1 MQTTSKVFM
10 VKPVRFG
17 YNPQTAGNNAF
28 SRPGRE
34 NSAQEN
40 ALREFTS
47 YVALLRA
54 NKIDVVIGEDTSTPH
69 TPDSIFPNNWFSTH
83 EDGTMVL
90 YPMSTLNRRH
100 ERKEELLE
108 VIRKNF
114 EVRRLID
121 LTWWENDNLYLEGT
135 GSMVLDRENKIVYA
149 AKSQRTSEKVLEDFC
164 KQMCYTP
171 VYFEAYDRQGV
182 AIYHTNV
189 MMSVG
194 TAYAIVC
201 MESIRP
207 EDRDRVRTSIMD
219 SGKKILDI
227 SFGQLGHFAG
237 NMLELHN
244 TEGRPILVMS
254 ASPPS
259 WTISRLTEEARPAA
273 CWPSS
278 SDELYNLNFRFTHQ
292 HRDIG
297 DYLAGID
304 IYRYRESCELRCHRH
319 IYGSTCGLS
328 LVGHFHKIV
337 IYSSAAKYR
346 KQIYYLVQHLL
357 IRLGYRLR
365 SIGAIVY
372 IHQIAHLIVIWHRR
386 YGQRPIF
393 DILLHRQ
400 LENDILRCDRKSL
413 GLRIIHIRQDITG
426 SISAE
431 YVPSPCLRTYF
442 SRNSSYDRLRFAA
455 CSWKYSMS

>member
-207 EDRDRVRTSIMD
+207 EDRDRVLGSIRD
-219 SGKKILDI
+219 SGRKILDI
-227 SFGQLGHFAG
+227 SFDQLEHFAG

-244 TEGRPILVMS
+244 SEGRPILVMS
-254 ASPPS
+254 AS
-259 WTISRLTEEARPAA
+259 A
-273 CWPSS
+273 
-278 SDELYNLNFRFTHQ
+278 
-292 HRDIG
+292 
-297 DYLAGID
+297 
-304 IYRYRESCELRCHRH
+304 
-319 IYGSTCGLS
+319 
-328 LVGHFHKIV
+328 
-337 IYSSAAKYR
+337 
-346 KQIYYLVQHLL
+346 
-357 IRLGYRLR
+357 
-365 SIGAIVY
+365 
-372 IHQIAHLIVIWHRR
+372 
-386 YGQRPIF
+386 
-393 DILLHRQ
+393 
-400 LENDILRCDRKSL
+400 RKSL
-413 GLRIIHIRQDITG
+413 TTEQNRELSAHYKLLSPQLDYIETHGGG
-426 SISAE
+426 SARCMLAE
-431 YVPSPCLRTYF
+431 LF
-442 SRNSSYDRLRFAA
+442 
-455 CSWKYSMS
+455 

>member
-1 MQTTSKVFM
+1 M

-219 SGKKILDI
+219 SGKKILEI

-254 ASPPS
+254 AS
-259 WTISRLTEEARPAA
+259 A
-273 CWPSS
+273 
-278 SDELYNLNFRFTHQ
+278 
-292 HRDIG
+292 
-297 DYLAGID
+297 
-304 IYRYRESCELRCHRH
+304 
-319 IYGSTCGLS
+319 
-328 LVGHFHKIV
+328 
-337 IYSSAAKYR
+337 
-346 KQIYYLVQHLL
+346 
-357 IRLGYRLR
+357 
-365 SIGAIVY
+365 
-372 IHQIAHLIVIWHRR
+372 
-386 YGQRPIF
+386 
-393 DILLHRQ
+393 
-400 LENDILRCDRKSL
+400 RKSL
-413 GLRIIHIRQDITG
+413 TTEQNRELSAHYKLLSPQLDYIETHGGG
-426 SISAE
+426 SARCMLAE
-431 YVPSPCLRTYF
+431 LF
-442 SRNSSYDRLRFAA
+442 
-455 CSWKYSMS
+455 

>member
-1 MQTTSKVFM
+1 M

-207 EDRDRVRTSIMD
+207 EDRERVLGSIRD
-219 SGKKILDI
+219 SGKKVLDI
-227 SFGQLGHFAG
+227 SFDQLEHFAG
-237 NMLELHN
+237 NMLELRN

-254 ASPPS
+254 AS
-259 WTISRLTEEARPAA
+259 A
-273 CWPSS
+273 
-278 SDELYNLNFRFTHQ
+278 
-292 HRDIG
+292 
-297 DYLAGID
+297 
-304 IYRYRESCELRCHRH
+304 
-319 IYGSTCGLS
+319 
-328 LVGHFHKIV
+328 
-337 IYSSAAKYR
+337 
-346 KQIYYLVQHLL
+346 
-357 IRLGYRLR
+357 
-365 SIGAIVY
+365 
-372 IHQIAHLIVIWHRR
+372 
-386 YGQRPIF
+386 
-393 DILLHRQ
+393 
-400 LENDILRCDRKSL
+400 RKSL
-413 GLRIIHIRQDITG
+413 TIEQNRELSAHYKLLSPQLDYIETHGGG
-426 SISAE
+426 SARCMLAE
-431 YVPSPCLRTYF
+431 LF
-442 SRNSSYDRLRFAA
+442 
-455 CSWKYSMS
+455 

>member
-28 SRPGRE
+28 SRPGHE

-100 ERKEELLE
+100 ERKEGLLE

-207 EDRDRVRTSIMD
+207 EDRERVLGSIRD
-219 SGKKILDI
+219 SGKKVLDI
-227 SFGQLGHFAG
+227 SFDQLEHFAG
-237 NMLELHN
+237 NMLELRN

-254 ASPPS
+254 AS
-259 WTISRLTEEARPAA
+259 A
-273 CWPSS
+273 
-278 SDELYNLNFRFTHQ
+278 
-292 HRDIG
+292 
-297 DYLAGID
+297 
-304 IYRYRESCELRCHRH
+304 
-319 IYGSTCGLS
+319 
-328 LVGHFHKIV
+328 
-337 IYSSAAKYR
+337 
-346 KQIYYLVQHLL
+346 
-357 IRLGYRLR
+357 
-365 SIGAIVY
+365 
-372 IHQIAHLIVIWHRR
+372 
-386 YGQRPIF
+386 
-393 DILLHRQ
+393 
-400 LENDILRCDRKSL
+400 RKSL
-413 GLRIIHIRQDITG
+413 TIEQNRELSAHYKLLSPQLDYIETHGGG
-426 SISAE
+426 SARCMLAE
-431 YVPSPCLRTYF
+431 HF
-442 SRNSSYDRLRFAA
+442 
-455 CSWKYSMS
+455 

>member
-227 SFGQLGHFAG
+227 SFEQLGHFAG

-244 TEGRPILVMS
+244 SEGRPILVMS
-254 ASPPS
+254 AS
-259 WTISRLTEEARPAA
+259 A
-273 CWPSS
+273 
-278 SDELYNLNFRFTHQ
+278 
-292 HRDIG
+292 
-297 DYLAGID
+297 
-304 IYRYRESCELRCHRH
+304 
-319 IYGSTCGLS
+319 
-328 LVGHFHKIV
+328 
-337 IYSSAAKYR
+337 
-346 KQIYYLVQHLL
+346 
-357 IRLGYRLR
+357 
-365 SIGAIVY
+365 
-372 IHQIAHLIVIWHRR
+372 
-386 YGQRPIF
+386 
-393 DILLHRQ
+393 
-400 LENDILRCDRKSL
+400 RKSL
-413 GLRIIHIRQDITG
+413 TTEQNRELSAHYKLLSPQLDYIETHGGG
-426 SISAE
+426 SARCMLAE
-431 YVPSPCLRTYF
+431 LF
-442 SRNSSYDRLRFAA
+442 
-455 CSWKYSMS
+455 

>member
-254 ASPPS
+254 AS
-259 WTISRLTEEARPAA
+259 A
-273 CWPSS
+273 
-278 SDELYNLNFRFTHQ
+278 
-292 HRDIG
+292 
-297 DYLAGID
+297 
-304 IYRYRESCELRCHRH
+304 
-319 IYGSTCGLS
+319 
-328 LVGHFHKIV
+328 
-337 IYSSAAKYR
+337 
-346 KQIYYLVQHLL
+346 
-357 IRLGYRLR
+357 
-365 SIGAIVY
+365 
-372 IHQIAHLIVIWHRR
+372 
-386 YGQRPIF
+386 
-393 DILLHRQ
+393 
-400 LENDILRCDRKSL
+400 RKSL
-413 GLRIIHIRQDITG
+413 TTEQNRELSAHYKLLSPQLDYIETHGGG
-426 SISAE
+426 SARCMLAE
-431 YVPSPCLRTYF
+431 LF
-442 SRNSSYDRLRFAA
+442 
-455 CSWKYSMS
+455 

>member
-28 SRPGRE
+28 SRPGHE

-171 VYFEAYDRQGV
+171 VYFEAHDRQGV

-207 EDRDRVRTSIMD
+207 EDRERVLGSIRD
-219 SGKKILDI
+219 SGKKVLDI
-227 SFGQLGHFAG
+227 SFDQLEHFAG
-237 NMLELHN
+237 NMLELRN

-254 ASPPS
+254 AS
-259 WTISRLTEEARPAA
+259 A
-273 CWPSS
+273 
-278 SDELYNLNFRFTHQ
+278 
-292 HRDIG
+292 
-297 DYLAGID
+297 
-304 IYRYRESCELRCHRH
+304 
-319 IYGSTCGLS
+319 
-328 LVGHFHKIV
+328 
-337 IYSSAAKYR
+337 
-346 KQIYYLVQHLL
+346 
-357 IRLGYRLR
+357 
-365 SIGAIVY
+365 
-372 IHQIAHLIVIWHRR
+372 
-386 YGQRPIF
+386 
-393 DILLHRQ
+393 
-400 LENDILRCDRKSL
+400 RKSL
-413 GLRIIHIRQDITG
+413 TIEQNRELSAHYKLLSPQLDYIETHGGG
-426 SISAE
+426 SARCMLAE
-431 YVPSPCLRTYF
+431 LF
-442 SRNSSYDRLRFAA
+442 
-455 CSWKYSMS
+455 

>member
-254 ASPPS
+254 AS
-259 WTISRLTEEARPAA
+259 A
-273 CWPSS
+273 
-278 SDELYNLNFRFTHQ
+278 
-292 HRDIG
+292 
-297 DYLAGID
+297 
-304 IYRYRESCELRCHRH
+304 
-319 IYGSTCGLS
+319 
-328 LVGHFHKIV
+328 
-337 IYSSAAKYR
+337 
-346 KQIYYLVQHLL
+346 
-357 IRLGYRLR
+357 
-365 SIGAIVY
+365 
-372 IHQIAHLIVIWHRR
+372 
-386 YGQRPIF
+386 
-393 DILLHRQ
+393 
-400 LENDILRCDRKSL
+400 RKSL
-413 GLRIIHIRQDITG
+413 TTEQNRELSAHYKLLSPQLDYIETHGGG
-426 SISAE
+426 SARCMLGRYRHLSL
-431 YVPSPCLRTYF
+431 PRKL
-442 SRNSSYDRLRFAA
+442 
-455 CSWKYSMS
+455 

>member
-237 NMLELHN
+237 NMLEVHN

-254 ASPPS
+254 AS
-259 WTISRLTEEARPAA
+259 A
-273 CWPSS
+273 
-278 SDELYNLNFRFTHQ
+278 
-292 HRDIG
+292 
-297 DYLAGID
+297 
-304 IYRYRESCELRCHRH
+304 
-319 IYGSTCGLS
+319 
-328 LVGHFHKIV
+328 
-337 IYSSAAKYR
+337 
-346 KQIYYLVQHLL
+346 
-357 IRLGYRLR
+357 
-365 SIGAIVY
+365 
-372 IHQIAHLIVIWHRR
+372 
-386 YGQRPIF
+386 
-393 DILLHRQ
+393 
-400 LENDILRCDRKSL
+400 RKSL
-413 GLRIIHIRQDITG
+413 TTEQNRELSAHYKLLSSAHYKLLSPQLDYIETHGGG
-426 SISAE
+426 SARCMLAE
-431 YVPSPCLRTYF
+431 LF
-442 SRNSSYDRLRFAA
+442 
-455 CSWKYSMS
+455 

>member
-28 SRPGRE
+28 SRPGHE

-207 EDRDRVRTSIMD
+207 EDRERVLGSIRD
-219 SGKKILDI
+219 SGKKVLDI
-227 SFGQLGHFAG
+227 SFDQLEHFAG
-237 NMLELHN
+237 NMLELRN

-254 ASPPS
+254 AS
-259 WTISRLTEEARPAA
+259 A
-273 CWPSS
+273 
-278 SDELYNLNFRFTHQ
+278 
-292 HRDIG
+292 
-297 DYLAGID
+297 
-304 IYRYRESCELRCHRH
+304 
-319 IYGSTCGLS
+319 
-328 LVGHFHKIV
+328 
-337 IYSSAAKYR
+337 
-346 KQIYYLVQHLL
+346 
-357 IRLGYRLR
+357 
-365 SIGAIVY
+365 
-372 IHQIAHLIVIWHRR
+372 
-386 YGQRPIF
+386 
-393 DILLHRQ
+393 
-400 LENDILRCDRKSL
+400 RKSL
-413 GLRIIHIRQDITG
+413 TIEQNRELSAHYKLLSPQLDYIETHGGG
-426 SISAE
+426 SARCMLAE
-431 YVPSPCLRTYF
+431 LF
-442 SRNSSYDRLRFAA
+442 
-455 CSWKYSMS
+455 

>member
-207 EDRDRVRTSIMD
+207 EDRERVLGSIRD
-219 SGKKILDI
+219 SGKKVLDI
-227 SFGQLGHFAG
+227 SFDQLEHFAG
-237 NMLELHN
+237 NMLELRN

-254 ASPPS
+254 AS
-259 WTISRLTEEARPAA
+259 A
-273 CWPSS
+273 
-278 SDELYNLNFRFTHQ
+278 
-292 HRDIG
+292 
-297 DYLAGID
+297 
-304 IYRYRESCELRCHRH
+304 
-319 IYGSTCGLS
+319 
-328 LVGHFHKIV
+328 
-337 IYSSAAKYR
+337 
-346 KQIYYLVQHLL
+346 
-357 IRLGYRLR
+357 
-365 SIGAIVY
+365 
-372 IHQIAHLIVIWHRR
+372 
-386 YGQRPIF
+386 
-393 DILLHRQ
+393 
-400 LENDILRCDRKSL
+400 RKSL
-413 GLRIIHIRQDITG
+413 TIEQNRELSAHYKLLSPQLDYIETHGGG
-426 SISAE
+426 SARCMLAE
-431 YVPSPCLRTYF
+431 LF
-442 SRNSSYDRLRFAA
+442 
-455 CSWKYSMS
+455 

>member
-207 EDRDRVRTSIMD
+207 EDRDRVLGSIRD
-219 SGKKILDI
+219 SGRKILDI
-227 SFGQLGHFAG
+227 SFDQLEHFAG
-237 NMLELHN
+237 NMLEVHN

-254 ASPPS
+254 AS
-259 WTISRLTEEARPAA
+259 A
-273 CWPSS
+273 
-278 SDELYNLNFRFTHQ
+278 
-292 HRDIG
+292 
-297 DYLAGID
+297 
-304 IYRYRESCELRCHRH
+304 
-319 IYGSTCGLS
+319 
-328 LVGHFHKIV
+328 
-337 IYSSAAKYR
+337 
-346 KQIYYLVQHLL
+346 
-357 IRLGYRLR
+357 
-365 SIGAIVY
+365 
-372 IHQIAHLIVIWHRR
+372 
-386 YGQRPIF
+386 
-393 DILLHRQ
+393 
-400 LENDILRCDRKSL
+400 RKSL
-413 GLRIIHIRQDITG
+413 TTEQNRELSAHYKLLSPQLDYIETHGGG
-426 SISAE
+426 SARCMLAE
-431 YVPSPCLRTYF
+431 LF
-442 SRNSSYDRLRFAA
+442 
-455 CSWKYSMS
+455 

>member
-34 NSAQEN
+34 NSVQEN

-227 SFGQLGHFAG
+227 SFGQLEHFAG

-254 ASPPS
+254 AS
-259 WTISRLTEEARPAA
+259 A
-273 CWPSS
+273 
-278 SDELYNLNFRFTHQ
+278 
-292 HRDIG
+292 
-297 DYLAGID
+297 
-304 IYRYRESCELRCHRH
+304 
-319 IYGSTCGLS
+319 
-328 LVGHFHKIV
+328 
-337 IYSSAAKYR
+337 
-346 KQIYYLVQHLL
+346 
-357 IRLGYRLR
+357 
-365 SIGAIVY
+365 
-372 IHQIAHLIVIWHRR
+372 
-386 YGQRPIF
+386 
-393 DILLHRQ
+393 
-400 LENDILRCDRKSL
+400 RKSL
-413 GLRIIHIRQDITG
+413 TTEQNRELSAHYKLLSPQLDYIETHGGG
-426 SISAE
+426 SARCMLAE
-431 YVPSPCLRTYF
+431 LF
-442 SRNSSYDRLRFAA
+442 
-455 CSWKYSMS
+455 

>member
-1 MQTTSKVFM
+1 M

-28 SRPGRE
+28 SRPGHE

-207 EDRDRVRTSIMD
+207 EDRERVLGSIRD
-219 SGKKILDI
+219 SGKKVLDI
-227 SFGQLGHFAG
+227 SFDQLEHFAG
-237 NMLELHN
+237 NMLELRN

-254 ASPPS
+254 AS
-259 WTISRLTEEARPAA
+259 A
-273 CWPSS
+273 
-278 SDELYNLNFRFTHQ
+278 
-292 HRDIG
+292 
-297 DYLAGID
+297 
-304 IYRYRESCELRCHRH
+304 
-319 IYGSTCGLS
+319 
-328 LVGHFHKIV
+328 
-337 IYSSAAKYR
+337 
-346 KQIYYLVQHLL
+346 
-357 IRLGYRLR
+357 
-365 SIGAIVY
+365 
-372 IHQIAHLIVIWHRR
+372 
-386 YGQRPIF
+386 
-393 DILLHRQ
+393 
-400 LENDILRCDRKSL
+400 RKSL
-413 GLRIIHIRQDITG
+413 TIEQNRELSAHYKLLSPQLDYIETHGGG
-426 SISAE
+426 SARCMLAE
-431 YVPSPCLRTYF
+431 LF
-442 SRNSSYDRLRFAA
+442 
-455 CSWKYSMS
+455 